1 MQLSE
6 VKQVKQVIGESNA
19 NARLK
24 DGWTLLA
31 VVSATVTA
39 GAASVMYVL
48 GKAEPSD
55 DKKDPLAGL
64 TAADIARANN
74 MG

>member
-6 VKQVKQVIGESNA
+6 VKQVKQVIGESA

-31 VVSATVTA
+31 VVSASLNN
-39 GAASVMYVL
+39 GSASAMYVL
-48 GKAEPSD
+48 GKSGPVEQEPETD
-55 DKKDPLAGL
+55 WKAMVGE
-64 TAADIARANN
+64 
-74 MG
+74 

>member
-6 VKQVKQVIGESNA
+6 VKRVTQVIGESNA

-31 VVSATVTA
+31 VVSAHVPNGGSSA
-39 GAASVMYVL
+39 MYVL
-48 GKAEPSD
+48 GKSELGSEQA
-55 DKKDPLAGL
+55 DPLGGL
-64 TAADIARANN
+64 TAADLARANS
-74 MG
+74 GL

>member
-1 MQLSE
+1 MQMSE

-31 VVSATVTA
+31 VVSASLNN
-39 GAASVMYVL
+39 GSASAMYVL
-48 GKAEPSD
+48 GKSGPVEQEPETD
-55 DKKDPLAGL
+55 WKAMVGE
-64 TAADIARANN
+64 
-74 MG
+74 